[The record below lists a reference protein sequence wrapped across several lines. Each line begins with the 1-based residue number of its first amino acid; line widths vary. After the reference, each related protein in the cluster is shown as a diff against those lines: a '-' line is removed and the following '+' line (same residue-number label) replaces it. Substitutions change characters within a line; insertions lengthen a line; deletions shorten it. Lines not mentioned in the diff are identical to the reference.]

1 MDKHLH
7 LNGAGGADLADLLQG
22 QFARQND
29 PVIAKL
35 CQLFGTLGRVDA
47 HLGGTVQMQRGGD
60 AFDQLRGGKVIGNHG
75 VGARLGDGAH
85 GIRQSGQ
92 LSAVDQRI

>member
-7 LNGAGGADLADLLQG
+7 LNGAGGADLADFLQG
-22 QFARQND
+22 QFACQND

-35 CQLFGTLGRVDA
+35 CQLFRTFGRVDA
-47 HLGGTVQMQRGGD
+47 HLGGTVQVQRGGD
-60 AFDQLRGGKVIGNHG
+60 AFDELRGGKVVGNHS

-85 GIRQSGQ
+85 GIRQPGQ
-92 LSAVDQRI
+92 LSAVDQRV